1 MKLIIATTVAT
12 TLALTPLLAAD
23 NEPAKRLDD
32 AAAVF
37 SEIMA
42 APDKGIP
49 QELLENAHC
58 IVIVPDLKT
67 AAFVVGGKY
76 GKGYLSCR
84 NKSGAGWSA
93 PGTVRIEG
101 GSVGFQIGGSSTD
114 LIMLVM
120 SERGAD
126 KLLASKFTL
135 GAEGSVAA
143 GPVGRTA
150 TAQTDAQMHADILS
164 WSRSQGLFA
173 GVALEG
179 ATLRQDLDD
188 NATLYGKKLENRD
201 IVTKG
206 VRAPKAA
213 AKLIALLNRY
223 SAERTHGLGEMAALG
238 ACSLLHTSTA
248 RPRVML
254 RAWNLENRPTAQ
266 RRRRR
271 RSTRRRFSIRRE
283 LRRPSRSMGEARPSS
298 RRATPAS
305 TSCTFRSGGVKLSVL
320 SKTGKEAVVAMLG
333 PGDFFGEGCLAGQPL
348 RMGSATAI
356 TPSAILLIGKE
367 QDGAAAAQAACDVR
381 PVHLTHAGA
390 QHPDRRGPDRSALQ
404 LEREAAGAH
413 AVAAG
418 ALREAGQAGPRGA
431 DDLTGNARGDDRHDA
446 LACEFLSEQIQEA
459 GLHRLQR
466 RAPAQDQ
473 QLPAERRPARLTLGQ
488 RVDRHR
494 RSTTP
499 LDGYLSASC

>member
-1 MKLIIATTVAT
+1 MKLMIATTVAT

-23 NEPAKRLDD
+23 NEPAKRLND
-32 AAAVF
+32 AAVVF
-37 SEIMA
+37 SEVMD

-49 QELLENAHC
+49 QELIENAHC

-84 NKSGAGWSA
+84 NKSGRGWSA

-101 GSVGFQIGGSSTD
+101 GSVGFQIGASSTD

-126 KLLASKFTL
+126 KLLASKFTF

-206 VRAPKAA
+206 VRAPMAA

-223 SAERTHGLGEMAALG
+223 SAKERT
-238 ACSLLHTSTA
+238 
-248 RPRVML
+248 
-254 RAWNLENRPTAQ
+254 
-266 RRRRR
+266 
-271 RSTRRRFSIRRE
+271 
-283 LRRPSRSMGEARPSS
+283 
-298 RRATPAS
+298 
-305 TSCTFRSGGVKLSVL
+305 
-320 SKTGKEAVVAMLG
+320 
-333 PGDFFGEGCLAGQPL
+333 D
-348 RMGSATAI
+348 
-356 TPSAILLIGKE
+356 
-367 QDGAAAAQAACDVR
+367 
-381 PVHLTHAGA
+381 
-390 QHPDRRGPDRSALQ
+390 
-404 LEREAAGAH
+404 
-413 AVAAG
+413 
-418 ALREAGQAGPRGA
+418 
-431 DDLTGNARGDDRHDA
+431 
-446 LACEFLSEQIQEA
+446 
-459 GLHRLQR
+459 
-466 RAPAQDQ
+466 
-473 QLPAERRPARLTLGQ
+473 
-488 RVDRHR
+488 
-494 RSTTP
+494 
-499 LDGYLSASC
+499 